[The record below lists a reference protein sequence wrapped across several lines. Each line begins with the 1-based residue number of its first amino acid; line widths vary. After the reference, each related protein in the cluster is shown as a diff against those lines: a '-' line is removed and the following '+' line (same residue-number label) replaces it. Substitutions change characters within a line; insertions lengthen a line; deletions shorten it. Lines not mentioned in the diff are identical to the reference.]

1 MIANKTVFIIITR
14 GFLVRNML
22 RSGVLRLLNAAGIRT
37 VIFFPLLG
45 KTTEVPSS
53 LRKELEGP
61 LVKIIGVREARLGRI
76 HKVFCHLAKFLVFT
90 KSTWTYCL
98 VSVKND
104 QQRSDALAWI
114 ERLIFSRLSQ
124 WRVLKRLARA
134 IEEHVFRQRHYAE
147 YFEAERPS
155 VVFSTSIISTLD
167 LLFMKEARRRGIPTI
182 SIPKGWDNIAKIFYR
197 FLPDRLLVQNE
208 PMVDAAATLQD
219 IPRSRIQVV
228 GFPQFDWY
236 VHRDLLMS
244 RESYGAKMGLDP
256 QRRIILFGSEGKWAP
271 SDFTIA
277 EHIAKFIQTPRA
289 LAAPCSLLIRPH
301 FSEAH
306 DPRLTQRS
314 FGPHV
319 VLDTNFTDSNFFL
332 DRWDPRDEETLMFMN
347 TLFHMD
353 VLVTTTSTL
362 VLDAACFDKPI
373 VNVAYEILYKNGRDV
388 SGLFYEKEHYQWVL
402 RTGAVD
408 LVTSDAE
415 LLSAL
420 NESLAHPEKKATQ
433 RQRLRDEVCY
443 LVDGQSSQRVVGALR
458 SML

>member
-197 FLPDRLLVQNE
+197 FNGV
-208 PMVDAAATLQD
+208 VDAFRT
-219 IPRSRIQVV
+219 
-228 GFPQFDWY
+228 
-236 VHRDLLMS
+236 
-244 RESYGAKMGLDP
+244 
-256 QRRIILFGSEGKWAP
+256 
-271 SDFTIA
+271 
-277 EHIAKFIQTPRA
+277 EH
-289 LAAPCSLLIRPH
+289 
-301 FSEAH
+301 
-306 DPRLTQRS
+306 
-314 FGPHV
+314 
-319 VLDTNFTDSNFFL
+319 
-332 DRWDPRDEETLMFMN
+332 
-347 TLFHMD
+347 
-353 VLVTTTSTL
+353 
-362 VLDAACFDKPI
+362 
-373 VNVAYEILYKNGRDV
+373 
-388 SGLFYEKEHYQWVL
+388 
-402 RTGAVD
+402 
-408 LVTSDAE
+408 
-415 LLSAL
+415 AL
-420 NESLAHPEKKATQ
+420 NAP
-433 RQRLRDEVCY
+433 Y
-443 LVDGQSSQRVVGALR
+443 LYASSQMGFMEIPAIR
-458 SML
+458 SMDIDEPHDFLYAEAILQSTYVQA